1 MCGYPCDLTTYRLLF
16 WTKHRLE
23 VLGIHPIDCSVDIGQ
38 CCGGDKMDLSNCN
51 GASLSKLA
59 SMDPHVFLASNLKYS
74 GIPLPKIP
82 TSIQESVKHKSVP
95 KSVPSPG
102 PGNSR
107 SSANSIFSISSLV
120 NGMGPQGGHRSSP
133 EMKHENPA
141 LNSSKS
147 SRADKGHDTMVTVGS
162 DFNPGRNGIPGLL
175 LHPRGH
181 PEDSGEDG
189 EVHEE
194 DEDEEEE
201 EINVDQLEE
210 ESRRSASSHMNP
222 GSPQE
227 MGDFPSQR
235 RKQRRYRTTFT
246 SFQLEELEKAFSRT
260 HYPDVFT
267 REELAMKIGLTEARI
282 QVWFQNRRA
291 KWRKQEKVGP
301 NGHPYPPYGPPGV
314 PLGMHGGP
322 SSMPPSFSG
331 GSFGP
336 LNYMAAAAARKPF
349 ELPGPSFLSHSPAN
363 MAAMAA
369 AAAAGRLPHPYLA
382 HSSYLSTL
390 RDVANYRSPFMSIPG
405 LGNYNPASFHS
416 LLAGLSGH
424 RPKMDTDFH
433 PFLAG
438 LPKAS
443 DSSPSSLSPPTSSPG
458 PLSVS
463 PQTSLKKE
471 QEDELNLSK

>member
-1 MCGYPCDLTTYRLLF
+1 MGA
-16 WTKHRLE
+16 LE
-23 VLGIHPIDCSVDIGQ
+23 FDDDHFQMVCQ
-38 CCGGDKMDLSNCN
+38 
-51 GASLSKLA
+51 
-59 SMDPHVFLASNLKYS
+59 
-74 GIPLPKIP
+74 
-82 TSIQESVKHKSVP
+82 
-95 KSVPSPG
+95 
-102 PGNSR
+102 
-107 SSANSIFSISSLV
+107 LV
-120 NGMGPQGGHRSSP
+120 GKTN
-133 EMKHENPA
+133 
-141 LNSSKS
+141 
-147 SRADKGHDTMVTVGS
+147 DTMVTMGS
-162 DFNPGRNGIPGLL
+162 DFNPARSGIPGLL
-175 LHPRGH
+175 LHSRGP

-189 EVHEE
+189 DVHEE
-194 DEDEEEE
+194 DEDDDVDE

-210 ESRRSASSHMNP
+210 ESRRSTSRMNP

-301 NGHPYPPYGPPGV
+301 NGHPYPPYGPPGI
-314 PLGMHGGP
+314 PLGMQGGP
-322 SSMPPSFSG
+322 SPMPSSFGG

-390 RDVANYRSPFMSIPG
+390 RDVASYRSPFMSIPG

-424 RPKMDTDFH
+424 RPKLDTDFH
-433 PFLAG
+433 PFLTG
-438 LPKAS
+438 LPKPC
-443 DSSPSSLSPPTSSPG
+443 DSSPSSLSPPNSSPG

-463 PQTSLKKE
+463 PQNNLKKE
-471 QEDELNLSK
+471 QEDEINPSK